1 MDLQR
6 QPRCACWQRQLER
19 VVLGLRAAPRLS
31 GPRGRPSLRSGVGC
45 ACAKLAAYS
54 APLVS
59 RGRSVALHDGVL
71 RELGE
76 GVGEWGGQAGWAGA
90 RHQNLRRTPERGVA
104 RALGLEVL
112 DGPRQQVP
120 ADELGS
126 WTPWRKDPK
135 GAEAG
140 ELLKGLQQE
149 TRSSGGGVNCQ
160 GSRVRRAPSHQSCSW
175 VGWGAV
181 LWTDKNLLSVL
192 MSGEL

>member
-1 MDLQR
+1 MEVEPPRQPGCARCQR
-6 QPRCACWQRQLER
+6 QRER

-31 GPRGRPSLRSGVGC
+31 GPRGRPSLQSGGEC
-45 ACAKLAAYS
+45 ACAKPDAYS

-71 RELGE
+71 RELDE
-76 GVGEWGGQAGWAGA
+76 GAVERGGQAKWAGA
-90 RHQNLRRTPERGVA
+90 RHQSPMRTPERGVV

-126 WTPWRKDPK
+126 WSPWRKDPK

-140 ELLKGLQQE
+140 DLLKGLQPGS
-149 TRSSGGGVNCQ
+149 RSSGGGVNCQ
-160 GSRVRRAPSHQSCSW
+160 GNRVRRAPSHQSCCS
-175 VGWGAV
+175 
-181 LWTDKNLLSVL
+181 
-192 MSGEL
+192 